1 MTTVIN
7 NQYAVIASFREVNT
21 DAILGYF
28 DTLEEAK
35 KYEQELLH
43 NKTLANVDSGYS
55 QIKNTSIYQL
65 KGVSDDNTLCNK

>member
-43 NKTLANVDSGYS
+43 NKALANVDSGYS

-65 KGVSDDNTLCNK
+65 KGVSDDNTLCNE

>member
-1 MTTVIN
+1 MTTTN
-7 NQYAVIASFREVNT
+7 NQYVVVASFRGLNT
-21 DAILGYF
+21 DAILDYF

-43 NKTLANVDSGYS
+43 NKTLCNIDSGYN

-65 KGVSDDNTLCNK
+65 KGVSDDDTLCNK

>member
-1 MTTVIN
+1 MTTAIN
-7 NQYAVIASFREVNT
+7 NQYAVIASFRELNT

-43 NKTLANVDSGYS
+43 NKTLCNIDSGYN
-55 QIKNTSIYQL
+55 QIKSTSIYQL
-65 KGVSDDNTLCNK
+65 KGISDDNTLCNE